1 MLQSLFDQ
9 LHAVCDVPLPNA
21 RSLPGALYQS
31 PEFHQWERQHVFAA
45 DWLPVAHVSQI
56 PEPGDFITIDLLGE
70 PLVAIRDTDG
80 TPRVFSRVCPHRS
93 MDILPPG
100 HMSGRLTKTA
110 ARAPLPESH
119 GHTRFLQCPYHA
131 WSFELNGRLVACPEM
146 QHTCNFDRA
155 DHSLRTFAT
164 TLWNGFLF
172 VNFDA
177 TAPPLAP
184 DLTELN
190 DFLAPWQPEQMVVVR
205 EQDWECDFDWKVMV
219 ENFSE
224 TYHHL
229 GAHHSTL
236 QPLMPAKRNWTEQ
249 ERRRYLHSHLPFT
262 DRYAAAI
269 QSALDTG
276 DTTATF
282 PILPGLTEAGM
293 TNWHII
299 IGYPLFLL
307 LTAPD
312 SWAWY
317 RIDPIA
323 PGKARLTTHLLVPAS
338 TRDRPDFPDLL
349 EREYAKLV
357 AFHLED
363 MEVCAAVQR
372 GLQSRTS
379 QPGPLSH
386 LEMPVWL
393 FHRYLAA
400 RTRQTWPTDDRPA
413 ALSQS
418 PTA

>member
-1 MLQSLFDQ
+1 
-9 LHAVCDVPLPNA
+9 
-21 RSLPGALYQS
+21 
-31 PEFHQWERQHVFAA
+31 
-45 DWLPVAHVSQI
+45 
-56 PEPGDFITIDLLGE
+56 
-70 PLVAIRDTDG
+70 
-80 TPRVFSRVCPHRS
+80 
-93 MDILPPG
+93 
-100 HMSGRLTKTA
+100 
-110 ARAPLPESH
+110 
-119 GHTRFLQCPYHA
+119 
-131 WSFELNGRLVACPEM
+131 
-146 QHTCNFDRA
+146 
-155 DHSLRTFAT
+155 
-164 TLWNGFLF
+164 
-172 VNFDA
+172 
-177 TAPPLAP
+177 
-184 DLTELN
+184 
-190 DFLAPWQPEQMVVVR
+190 MVVVR
-205 EQDWECDFDWKVMV
+205 EQEWECDFDWKVMV
-219 ENFSE
+219 ENFAE

-262 DRYAAAI
+262 DRYAATI
-269 QSALDTG
+269 QSALDTS

-282 PILPGLTEAGM
+282 PILPGLSEAGM
-293 TNWHII
+293 THWHIL

-317 RIDPIA
+317 RVHPIA

-357 AFHLED
+357 SFHLED

-413 ALSQS
+413 APSQT